1 MERESFEDNYVA
13 QLLNEHF
20 ISIKVDR
27 EERPDVDHLYMEFC
41 QILSGSGGWPL
52 TIIMTPD
59 KEPFFAG
66 TYFPKT
72 SRYGRA
78 GLLDILTQ
86 TSQIW
91 REDKDRLIKSAI
103 EIVAA
108 VRKYSD
114 SNEPEVIEVLHDH
127 EPKIQ
132 PASNHTDTEF
142 RRKGAALLDKAYTHL
157 ENSFDSLY
165 GGFGQAPKFPSPH
178 TLGFLLRCPDSSYSK
193 APTMTRKTLDG
204 MQQGGIY
211 DHIGFGFARYSTD
224 EMWLVPHFEKMLY
237 DNALLAYVYLE
248 ASQSL
253 GDKKYLQTAQDIFT
267 YILRDMTSPEGGFY
281 SAEDAD
287 SEGVEG
293 KFYLWTPSEITNL
306 LGSETG
312 QMFMNYYGITP
323 HGNYQGKNIPN
334 LINSSKEPPDQG
346 EDLNKEQLAMKLEQG
361 RSILFAAREKRIH
374 PHKDDKILTSW
385 NGLTIAALAK
395 GFFITGNTAYR
406 KAAEKSVHFILSTLR
421 QADGRLLARYRDQQ
435 AAYLAYLDDY
445 AFLIWGLLECYMAW
459 GLPYYLETAIELQRQ
474 QETLFRDENGG
485 GYFLTG
491 IDSEEL
497 LFRPKQTFD
506 GAMPSGNSVSVLN
519 LLRLARLTAEPRW
532 EQLAYR
538 QLMDYLPKVDSNP
551 IVYTMFLQAVQFFL
565 HPGQD
570 LILAGSLNSPQ
581 KSKMQEIISQHFLPY
596 ATILYQEGSV
606 NRIVPWL
613 ADYPYDSQEYKC
625 YMCENYTCQ
634 QPVSS
639 PEELTELFGGIGGH
653 VDSIPNSR
661 KRR

>member
-1 MERESFEDNYVA
+1 MERESFEDDYVA

-27 EERPDVDHLYMEFC
+27 EERPDIDHLYMEFC
-41 QILSGSGGWPL
+41 QVLSGSGGWPL
-52 TIIMTPD
+52 TIIMTPE

-66 TYFPKT
+66 TYFPRT
-72 SRYGRA
+72 SQYGRA
-78 GLLDILTQ
+78 GLLDILRQ
-86 TSQIW
+86 TSLIW
-91 REDKDRLIKSAI
+91 QEDKERLIKAAI
-103 EIVAA
+103 EIAAA

-114 SNEPEVIEVLHDH
+114 SSEPAVIHDQGL
-127 EPKIQ
+127 EIQ
-132 PASNHTDTEF
+132 PASNHADTEF
-142 RRKGAALLDKAYTHL
+142 RHKAAALLDKAYTHL
-157 ENSFDSLY
+157 ENSFDSHY

-178 TLGFLLRCPDSSYSK
+178 TIGFLLRCPGATYSK
-193 APTMTRKTLDG
+193 APTMARKTLEG

-293 KFYLWTPSEITNL
+293 KFYLWSPAEIINL
-306 LGSETG
+306 LGSESG
-312 QMFMNYYGITP
+312 EMFMNYYGITP

-334 LINSSKEPPDQG
+334 LLNSSKELHDQG
-346 EDLNKEQLAMKLEQG
+346 YDLNKEQLAMKLEQC

-385 NGLTIAALAK
+385 NGLMIAALAK
-395 GFFITGNTAYR
+395 GFFITGDRAYM
-406 KAAEKSVHFILSTLR
+406 KAAEKSVNFILSTLR
-421 QADGRLLARYRDQQ
+421 QSDGRLLARYRDHQ

-445 AFLIWGLLECYMAW
+445 SFLIWGLLECYTAL
-459 GLPYYLETAIELQRQ
+459 GLPYYLKTAIELQNQ
-474 QETLFRDENGG
+474 QEILFRDENGG

-491 IDSEEL
+491 IDSEKL
-497 LFRPKQTFD
+497 LFRPKQTSD
-506 GAMPSGNSVSVLN
+506 SALPSGNSVSVFN
-519 LLRLARLTAEPRW
+519 LLRLARLTSEVRW

-538 QLMDYLPKVDSNP
+538 QLIEYLPKADSNP
-551 IVYTMFLQAVQFFL
+551 EGYTMFLQAVQFFL
-565 HPGQD
+565 HSGQD

-581 KSKMQEIISQHFLPY
+581 KRKMQEIISQHFLPF

-606 NRIVPWL
+606 NSITPWL
-613 ADYPYDSQEYKC
+613 ADYPYNSNEYKC
-625 YMCENYTCQ
+625 YICENYT
-634 QPVSS
+634 
-639 PEELTELFGGIGGH
+639 
-653 VDSIPNSR
+653 
-661 KRR
+661 